1 MDGRHHGF
9 SVGRARRGAPSDA
22 RRANATS
29 ARAALPG
36 GEYSRCCA
44 RRTNVEL
51 HHPVRTATH
60 DHAMTHVRTLF
71 ANPPRTAA
79 HARAWARMAMLRKLG
94 DAGIGSAVDTI
105 LQ

>member
-1 MDGRHHGF
+1 MAVITDF
-9 SVGRARRGAPSDA
+9 PSDA
-22 RRANATS
+22 RDAARRAMRVAQMRQ

-44 RRTNVEL
+44 RRTNVKL
-51 HHPVRTATH
+51 RHPVRTATH